1 MLDVF
6 LSAQHYSTTN
16 MATCD
21 HLFGNC
27 VILLILNLSIR
38 IISASDILGCG
49 GFVKSHVN
57 LDFSKIEI
65 GL

>member
-1 MLDVF
+1 
-6 LSAQHYSTTN
+6 
-16 MATCD
+16 MAARD

-27 VILLILNLSIR
+27 VIILILNLFVR

>member
-1 MLDVF
+1 
-6 LSAQHYSTTN
+6 
-16 MATCD
+16 MAARD

-27 VILLILNLSIR
+27 VIILILNVYVR